1 MRKLMLYALL
11 AFVSVPATAQ
21 MEGMQPV
28 IASDGTVLV
37 VRPLM
42 TSDYRATTELVAI
55 SANGV
60 ALWKWEGGAMMH
72 TVTVSGNRV
81 FVTRNTGAAAEE
93 VTALSLANGAVQWR
107 RELQGGVSGLQASG
121 DRLYVVSGM
130 TGSGMYPGMPQRGRV
145 VRPWTNEVTLTVLDV
160 ATGTVLWTVVLK

>member
-1 MRKLMLYALL
+1 MRRLL
-11 AFVSVPATAQ
+11 SFLLFAFVSVPAMAQ

-28 IASDGTVLV
+28 IAPDGTVLV

-42 TSDYRATTELVAI
+42 TSDYRATTELVAV

-60 ALWKWEGGAMMH
+60 ALWKWEGGAMTH
-72 TVTVSGNRV
+72 TIAVSGDRV
-81 FVTRNTGAAAEE
+81 FVTRNTASGAEE
-93 VTALSLANGAVQWR
+93 VTALSLASGAVQWR
-107 RELQGGVSGLQASG
+107 RELQGGVSGLQVAA

-130 TGSGMYPGMPQRGRV
+130 MGNGMYPGMPQRGRV
-145 VRPWTNEVTLTVLDV
+145 VRPWTNEVSLTVMDA